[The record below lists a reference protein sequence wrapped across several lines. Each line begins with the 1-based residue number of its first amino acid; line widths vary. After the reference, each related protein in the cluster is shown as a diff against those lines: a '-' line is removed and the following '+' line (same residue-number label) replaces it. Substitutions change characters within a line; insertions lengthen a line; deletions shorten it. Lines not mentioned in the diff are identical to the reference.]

1 MFVNLRDPAER
12 LRAGQLYRSAQPG
25 ALAPDRVAAIVAG
38 LGVRDIVDLR
48 TATEADRVPWTG
60 LPDTVRVHHL
70 PLGGDVIDPEPL
82 RRITTGADLGRWYAA
97 LAAATAD
104 RLVAIVRLIAQ
115 DGPTLVHC
123 AAGKDRTGVAVAAVL
138 ELLGYD
144 PEDIAADYGLTDA
157 AMREVIAMVAT
168 VGDAFA
174 FDTSGLPPILGR
186 APVEAM
192 ATCLAVLDAEHGGFT
207 GLLTAHGLTEADI
220 AALRARFTAEE

>member
-25 ALAPDRVAAIVAG
+25 ALAPEEVAAIVAG

-48 TATEADRVPWTG
+48 TEAEAGRVPWTG
-60 LPDTVRVHHL
+60 LPDTVRVHRL

-82 RRITTGADLGRWYAA
+82 RRITTGEDLGRWYAA
-97 LAAATAD
+97 LAVVAAERLVEVV
-104 RLVAIVRLIAQ
+104 RLVAH

-138 ELLGYD
+138 ELLGCD
-144 PEDIAADYGLTDA
+144 AEDIAADYGRTDA
-157 AMREVIAMVAT
+157 AMREVVAMVAT

-174 FDTSGLPPILGR
+174 FDTRGLPPILGR

-192 ATCLAVLDAEHGGFT
+192 ATCLAVLEAGHGGFT
-207 GLLTAHGLTEADI
+207 GLLTANGLTEDDV
-220 AALRARFTAEE
+220 AALRRRFASE